1 MNTNQQNI
9 RFNYYAI
16 ECLNIINSIDEKDSL
31 TQISASFKGRM
42 NNPNIIYSDNN
53 LTVNYQATNIYINEK
68 IHSISN
74 FSSQD
79 GEIVILHRPTTTS
92 LKLYACFPFKG
103 STKNSK
109 TDIDKFIDTE
119 SYSLSNVYQEEPLLI
134 EINKYIGHIPSVREY
149 QTLDVDGQQCIVLVF
164 ENVIKIN
171 RCLDGK
177 KLTKALFVAS
187 LEKPVVS
194 TIEDKLKTP
203 SILMEG
209 FHEAMDDKKD
219 SIKDTTDTINS
230 DVVYKCEYLPVD
242 TEDMVQ
248 VLQVP
253 IGSPGYNKEVGNQV
267 SGVFVSNS
275 IFIFVVLVI
284 FFISPL
290 LYGFIE
296 SLLMSH
302 LFLDNI
308 VFIKTHLKTDVNL
321 LNLLLIMVFSVL
333 TIILLI
339 YGLIASNGTAI
350 AISIFIPFCS
360 LISYV
365 SITFFRKSGINELN

>member
-1 MNTNQQNI
+1 MDTNQQNI
-9 RFNYYAI
+9 HFNYYAI
-16 ECLNIINSIDEKDSL
+16 ECLNMINSIDERDSL
-31 TQISASFKGRM
+31 TQISASFRGRV
-42 NNPNIIYSDNN
+42 NNPNIIYSNNN
-53 LTVNYQATNIYINEK
+53 LTVNYQATNIYINDN
-68 IHSISN
+68 IHSNI
-74 FSSQD
+74 SSQD

-109 TDIDKFIDTE
+109 TDIDKLIDTE
-119 SYSLSNVYQEEPLLI
+119 SYSLSNVYQKEPLSI
-134 EINKYIGHIPSVREY
+134 EINKYIGQIPSVREY

-171 RCLDGK
+171 RCLDGN

-194 TIEDKLKTP
+194 TIEDKLKSP

-219 SIKDTTDTINS
+219 ISSIKDTKDIVNS

-296 SLLMSH
+296 SLVMSH

-321 LNLLLIMVFSVL
+321 LNLILIMVFSVL

-339 YGLIASNGTAI
+339 YGLIASDGTAI

-365 SITFFRKSGINELN
+365 GITFFKKSRINDLK